1 MRPCGRV
8 LSRLGAPAVRL
19 VTLALAAAAVLTAA
33 AALTTAPGLAAPLAA
48 RPRSPGP
55 KRAWVAHVIYRT
67 FARAA
72 PAASARRRGLVPAV
86 SRWGTPTTLLVLA
99 SRRGPEG
106 ALWLRVLLD
115 RRPNGAAVWLAV
127 DDTVLSLDRWRLRVS
142 LAHRLVTVYRAGR
155 PVRTF
160 AAVVGKAATP
170 TPVGLFAIAAELR
183 QPEPDEFEG
192 SWVLPLT
199 AHSRVL
205 RRFDGGDGQVA
216 LHGRGGASLL
226 DPLGSAR
233 SHGCVRLTNT
243 AIAWI
248 ARHVPSGTPVRVAG

>member
-1 MRPCGRV
+1 VCRW
-8 LSRLGAPAVRL
+8 LSVPAVAL
-19 VTLALAAAAVLTAA
+19 VAIAIAAVPALASPSAPRLR
-33 AALTTAPGLAAPLAA
+33 APGPD
-48 RPRSPGP
+48 
-55 KRAWVAHVIYRT
+55 RAWVAHVIYRT

-72 PAASARRRGLVPAV
+72 PDARASRRGLVPAV
-86 SRWGTPTTLLVLA
+86 SRWGTPTALLVLA

-115 RRPNGAAVWLAV
+115 RRPNGAAVWLAA
-127 DDTVLSLDRWRLRVS
+127 DDTLLSVDPWRLRVS
-142 LAHRLVTVYRAGR
+142 LRRRRVTVYRADR

-183 QPEPDEFEG
+183 QPEPRGFEG

-205 RRFDGGDGQVA
+205 TRFDGGDGQVA

-233 SHGCVRLTNT
+233 SHGCVRLANA

-248 ARHVPSGTPVRVAG
+248 ARHVPAGTPVRVA

>member
-1 MRPCGRV
+1 MR
-8 LSRLGAPAVRL
+8 SRLSTLGLAL
-19 VTLALAAAAVLTAA
+19 VAFALAAAPAP
-33 AALTTAPGLAAPLAA
+33 ALVTAPALAVPSAVHLSP
-48 RPRSPGP
+48 PRP

-72 PAASARRRGLVPAV
+72 PGAGASRRGLVPAV
-86 SRWGTPTTLLVLA
+86 SRWGTPTVLLVLA

-115 RRPNGAAVWLAV
+115 RRPNGVAVWLAA
-127 DDTVLSLDRWRLRVS
+127 DDTLLTVDPWRLRVS
-142 LAHRLVTVYRAGR
+142 LPHRRVTVYRAGR
-155 PVRTF
+155 VVRTF

-183 QPEPDEFEG
+183 QPEPDGFEG

-233 SHGCVRLTNT
+233 SHGCVRLANA

-248 ARHVPSGTPVRVAG
+248 VRHVPSGTPVRVTG